1 MGLMTIV
8 CKDCAHAYG
17 RWRPRC
23 PACGTVNPE
32 PMQAAVDAMT
42 AEERTGQRGRVRMP
56 RPPKERKPRVIKR
69 PCVMCGLGGAKR
81 VCLICGASMHRHCL
95 TVHERRC
102 KFEFVSCEDVGKEH
116 DFIEQPGEPPVDV
129 CNQCGKEQR

>member
-1 MGLMTIV
+1 MELTITLI
-8 CKDCAHAYG
+8 CKDCSHQYG

-23 PACGTVNPE
+23 PACGTPKPV
-32 PMQAAVDAMT
+32 
-42 AEERTGQRGRVRMP
+42 EEIRREVKLTTKQR
-56 RPPKERKPRVIKR
+56 ERKPRMIKK
-69 PCVMCGLGGAKR
+69 PCAMCGLGGAKR
-81 VCLICGASMHRHCL
+81 LCLVCGASLHRHCL